1 MAIQIGINGFGRI
14 GRLVFRAAMSQ
25 GGIEVVAV
33 NDLTDAGT
41 LAHLLKYD
49 STHGK
54 YPGDVAAGDGSL
66 IVDGKEIKVLSER
79 DPAALPW
86 GDHGAKIVVES
97 TGFFADKDGASKH
110 LQGGAER
117 VVISA
122 PAKGDLPTV
131 VMGINDDI
139 LTDADTVMSNA
150 SCTTNCLA
158 PMVKVLNDNFGVK
171 HGLMTTIHAYTGD
184 QRILDAPHS
193 DLRRAR
199 SAAVSMIPTTT
210 GAASAVGKVIPEL
223 NGKLDGMAVRVPTPD
238 GSFTDFVGVLREE
251 VTADSVNAAF
261 QAAGYGALK
270 GILEFSDEPLVSMD
284 IVGNP
289 HSCIF
294 DSQIT
299 TVMAGNLVKV
309 CGWYDNEWGYS
320 NRCVDLIKKIG

>member
-1 MAIQIGINGFGRI
+1 
-14 GRLVFRAAMSQ
+14 
-25 GGIEVVAV
+25 
-33 NDLTDAGT
+33 
-41 LAHLLKYD
+41 
-49 STHGK
+49 
-54 YPGDVAAGDGSL
+54 
-66 IVDGKEIKVLSER
+66 
-79 DPAALPW
+79 
-86 GDHGAKIVVES
+86 
-97 TGFFADKDGASKH
+97 
-110 LQGGAER
+110 
-117 VVISA
+117 
-122 PAKGDLPTV
+122 
-131 VMGINDDI
+131 
-139 LTDADTVMSNA
+139 
-150 SCTTNCLA
+150 
-158 PMVKVLNDNFGVK
+158 
-171 HGLMTTIHAYTGD
+171 
-184 QRILDAPHS
+184 
-193 DLRRAR
+193 
-199 SAAVSMIPTTT
+199 MIPTTT

-261 QAAGYGALK
+261 QAAGDGALK